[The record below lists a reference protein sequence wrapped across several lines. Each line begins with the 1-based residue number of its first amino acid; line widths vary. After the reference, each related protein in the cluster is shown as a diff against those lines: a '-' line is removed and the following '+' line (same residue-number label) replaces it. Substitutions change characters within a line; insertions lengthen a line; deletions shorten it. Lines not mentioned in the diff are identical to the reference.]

1 MVTSRS
7 PRGHHPDDIPE
18 GFRLFAERREGQ
30 KRFPAEGLR
39 SRGGRL
45 HAQGS
50 RGREFPRSLS
60 LATAFP
66 ISSKLPVSS
75 RISSV
80 IWKRSPSA
88 LPYRER
94 HSTCSPVPPP
104 RTPPIAAAAERRAA
118 VFFRSISSMADA
130 CAPPGPI
137 VFSPAAGR
145 RSIICPPA
153 IPEAPAGRAKIAQAR
168 TAFDGSLP

>member
-39 SRGGRL
+39 SRGGPP
-45 HAQGS
+45 HAQ
-50 RGREFPRSLS
+50 P
-60 LATAFP
+60 
-66 ISSKLPVSS
+66 
-75 RISSV
+75 
-80 IWKRSPSA
+80 
-88 LPYRER
+88 
-94 HSTCSPVPPP
+94 PPP
-104 RTPPIAAAAERRAA
+104 RPPPSAAGAEGRAA

-130 CAPPGPI
+130 CAHPGPI
-137 VFSPAAGR
+137 VFSPAAGG

-153 IPEAPAGRAKIAQAR
+153 LPEATAARAKIAH
-168 TAFDGSLP
+168 D